1 MKQLTGI
8 IILAVAI
15 LTFQFSAGAAE
26 PLKIGVLDLQ
36 RCIQES
42 NEGKRIAESL
52 KSKQQ
57 EMVDDLKEKEQELR
71 DMQSDLEK
79 QSLMMSPEAKESKQK
94 DFEKKQRDYS
104 YSVQYV
110 REDMQKAEN
119 DARIA
124 ILRVLSGVVD
134 TIAKEKK
141 YDMIAEKSN
150 GGILYVSSALDITDE
165 VIAGLN
171 KVKP

>member
-1 MKQLTGI
+1 MKNLTGI
-8 IILAVAI
+8 IILAIAI
-15 LTFQFSAGAAE
+15 FTFQLTAGAAE
-26 PLKIGVLDLQ
+26 PLKIGVLDFQ

-42 NEGKRIAESL
+42 NEGKRIGESL
-52 KSKQQ
+52 QKKQK
-57 EMVDDLKEKEQELR
+57 EMLDDLNKKQQELR

-79 QSLMMSPEAKESKQK
+79 QSLMMSETAKESKQK
-94 DFEKKQRDYS
+94 EFEKKQRDYS

-124 ILRVLSGVVD
+124 ILSVLSGVVE
-134 TIAKEKK
+134 TIAKDKK
-141 YDMIAEKSN
+141 YDLIAEKSN
-150 GGILYVSSALDITDE
+150 GGILFVSKALDITDE
-165 VIAGLN
+165 VIAQLN

>member
-8 IILAVAI
+8 IILALAI
-15 LTFQFSAGAAE
+15 FAFQFSAGAAE

-52 KSKQQ
+52 KSKQK
-57 EMVDDLKEKEQELR
+57 EMVDDLKKKEQELR

-79 QSLMMSPEAKESKQK
+79 QSLMMSTEAKENKQK
-94 DFEKKQRDYS
+94 EFEKKQRDYS

-110 REDMQKAEN
+110 REDMQKAES

-124 ILRVLSGVVD
+124 ILTVLSGVVD
-134 TIAKEKK
+134 TIAKDKK

-150 GGILYVSSALDITDE
+150 GGILFVSKALDITDE
-165 VIAGLN
+165 VIAALN